1 MKQRLLVERILMR
14 IDDYLIDVCTVG
26 ISGHVR
32 PDGDCVGSCMSMYLY
47 LKKNYPNIKADV
59 FLEKIPQELAFIK
72 DSDKINND
80 FVSDIQNYDLFIV
93 LDCGKERTGGAE
105 KFFENA
111 KKTINIDHHVSN
123 SGTGDANYVVPMA
136 SSACEL
142 VYDVIDKERIDA
154 EIAKTIYTG
163 MVTDTGVFKYSNTSP
178 KTMEIA
184 AKLISYGFDFG
195 SLIDHVFYEKTYLQN
210 QILGRALLE
219 SIRLLDGRCIVSV
232 ISKQTMDFYGA
243 VSSDLDGIVSQML
256 LTIGVDCSIFAYE
269 IAPLEYKVSLRSNGA
284 VDVAKVA
291 GIFGGGG
298 HQRAAGCSVNGTYHD
313 VINNIMR
320 YVQHQL
326 EE

>member
-1 MKQRLLVERILMR
+1 MR
-14 IDDYLIDVCTVG
+14 IDDYLTNVGTVG

-47 LKKNYPNIKADV
+47 IKKNYPNIKADI
-59 FLEKIPQELAFIK
+59 FLEKIPQELTFIK
-72 DSDKINND
+72 DSDKISSE
-80 FVSDIQNYDLFIV
+80 FASDVESYDLFIV
-93 LDCGKERTGGAE
+93 LDCGKERTGDAE
-105 KFFENA
+105 KFVDAA

-123 SGTGDANYVVPMA
+123 PGTGDENYIVPTA

-142 VYDVIDKERIDA
+142 VYDVLDKERIDV
-154 EIAKTIYTG
+154 EIAKAIYTG

-184 AKLISYGFDFG
+184 AKLIAYGFDFG

-269 IAPLEYKVSLRSNGA
+269 TSTLEYKVSLRSNGA

-313 VINNIMR
+313 VINNIMK
-320 YVQHQL
+320 YVQLQL
-326 EE
+326 EG